1 MNDSSYELIKV
12 TPPNSLSTGAEKAAK
27 KPRSSNLELYRIIC
41 MLMIVAHHYV
51 VNSGVT
57 GPLKTDFTSGNSIFL
72 TLFGAWGKTGI
83 NCFLMITGYYMC
95 TSQITLRK
103 FVKLMGQ
110 IYLYKWLLFPIL
122 LIAGYESLSTL

>member
-1 MNDSSYELIKV
+1 MNNSSYEHYSKEMNLKV
-12 TPPNSLSTGAEKAAK
+12 TPTNSLSAGARISAK

-51 VNSGVT
+51 VNSGVSDVG
-57 GPLKTDFTSGNSIFL
+57 GPLMTDLTSSNSIFL

-95 TSQITLRK
+95 TS
-103 FVKLMGQ
+103 
-110 IYLYKWLLFPIL
+110 
-122 LIAGYESLSTL
+122 SL